1 MSQTNHST
9 PNDGGPRDP
18 REPGDADIAK
28 LTKHALHRK
37 HGSLPTPSDL
47 ADEVLLR
54 YVDGA
59 LSSGERETLESRLLL
74 DPEARERIAI
84 LLGGLDDAHVSRRPI
99 PTSEGIL
106 ARGAQAVSRHVFHL
120 AGGFIELL
128 RGEGAMALQP
138 AQSVR
143 SASIGEARPAA
154 FQIERLFQGALGTFP
169 TRVELHAERATV
181 APALA
186 DLVVHVGKDQ
196 KAAEGVRCKLL
207 RDGRPIDSREIEEHG
222 CTFSRLGPGR
232 YDIELRK
239 GGIEIG
245 RMQIDLR
252 G

>member
-1 MSQTNHST
+1 MSKTNPTT
-9 PNDGGPRDP
+9 PSDSGPRDQ
-18 REPGDADIAK
+18 GDADIAK
-28 LTKHALHRK
+28 LTKRALDRK
-37 HGSLPTPSDL
+37 HGMLPSPSNL
-47 ADEVLLR
+47 ADELLLR

-59 LSSGERETLESRLLL
+59 LSSNERESLESRLLV
-74 DPEARERIAI
+74 DPEARERVAI
-84 LLGGLDDAHVSRRPI
+84 LVGGLDDAQVSRAPM
-99 PTSEGIL
+99 PTTDGIL

-128 RGEGAMALQP
+128 RGEGAMALQH

-154 FQIERLFQGALGTFP
+154 FQIERSFQGALGTFP
-169 TRVELHAERATV
+169 TRVELHAERASVT
-181 APALA
+181 PALA
-186 DLVVHVGKDQ
+186 DLVVHVGKDE
-196 KAAEGVRCKLL
+196 KPAEGVRCKLL

-252 G
+252 A